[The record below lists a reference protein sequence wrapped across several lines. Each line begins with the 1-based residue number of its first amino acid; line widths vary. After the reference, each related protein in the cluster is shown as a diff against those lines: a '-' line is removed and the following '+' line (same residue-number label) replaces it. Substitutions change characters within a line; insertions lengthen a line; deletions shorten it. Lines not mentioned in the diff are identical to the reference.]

1 MTEVSQFN
9 SSGSGGNAAEPKVF
23 IYDNNKRGDNSQLLT
38 AGTDY
43 TVVYMTDAASGNIKV
58 MVYGLAPNYKGVK
71 ALNFQLD
78 PEETDPEEKDPRD
91 DNGGSSGSDPAK
103 DTETVTVPGN
113 DIIIDGKAYPVSAK
127 VTFKNNIEY
136 TGGKIDP
143 EEMLGAVVDLSS
155 FYAVTAAAMT
165 GKNEDPANLFK
176 VSWKAKNNKNAGTA
190 QFYPKIKFIT
200 PKAKACGITGQP
212 LKDIKTGVTAMNK
225 QFKKNPLTFTI
236 DPADIE
242 KCLESVEGSFTPDG
256 KLKLKK
262 VTVQLNGKSKKLPK
276 KQYRAVDP
284 DPAAGSVTIEGAGKN
299 FTGKKTVK
307 IN

>member
-1 MTEVSQFN
+1 MMTEVSQFN

-58 MVYGLAPNYKGVK
+58 MVYGLAPNYKGVR

-78 PEETDPEEKDPRD
+78 PEETDSEEKDPGEKDPEEKDP
-91 DNGGSSGSDPAK
+91 
-103 DTETVTVPGN
+103 
-113 DIIIDGKAYPVSAK
+113 
-127 VTFKNNIEY
+127 
-136 TGGKIDP
+136 GGKIDP

-190 QFYPKIKFIT
+190 LFYPKIKFIT

-299 FTGKKTVK
+299 FAGSKTVK
-307 IN
+307 LNG